1 MGIRKRAAV
10 AVSGLIFAGAAA
22 VTVGVST
29 PANAG
34 DHHRGLQSVRIYN
47 KNFNFSRSNS
57 QQAQRQRT
65 HQCNDRHNFDHHS
78 RGGGSDGGFGGFGDG
93 FGGSCGVGGGG
104 GDDDGGDD

>member
-34 DHHRGLQSVRIYN
+34 DHHRSGQAVRIFN

-57 QQAQRQRT
+57 AQAPRHRT
-65 HQCNDRHNFDHHS
+65 PQCNDRNHVDHHPRG
-78 RGGGSDGGFGGFGDG
+78 RGGGGADGFDGFGGFGGFC
-93 FGGSCGVGGGG
+93 GGAGGG
-104 GDDDGGDD
+104 DDGGDDD